1 MASLSRPL
9 REDFFLPS
17 ALRSGSY
24 VCSQLLCIDPYSPA
38 LPLNPCFA
46 SCLGPSRSF
55 SQTCMISCSQ
65 VKGENPSSKG
75 FHLLATIYLLAFSL
89 SFLSEWQSSIVCWEQ
104 TIPRACLL
112 WEQRVSSPS
121 ALENDGG
128 AWPRCWWTTV
138 KGCFFL
144 CEAV

>member
-1 MASLSRPL
+1 MFYTEKIWRGTDLFGSHFICACPLCPYRTEAFYSQTSSNFQQLRPMASLSRPL

-17 ALRSGSY
+17 GLRSGSY

-89 SFLSEWQSSIVCWEQ
+89 SFLSE
-104 TIPRACLL
+104 
-112 WEQRVSSPS
+112 
-121 ALENDGG
+121 
-128 AWPRCWWTTV
+128 
-138 KGCFFL
+138 
-144 CEAV
+144 